1 MYFQSQRRVMIFFF
15 RQNQEANIEAIEDDA
30 RRDVLDSARRQVNIF
45 SGIKFWEN
53 MYMSES

>member
-1 MYFQSQRRVMIFFF
+1 MIFF

-30 RRDVLDSARRQVNIF
+30 RRDVLYSARRQVNKF

-53 MYMSES
+53 IHVRIKDFCPGC